1 MRNAFSKVLAAASAA
16 VLLSSLAAAPE
27 ALAAEKKAMSN
38 VEKGKKLT
46 FNRKKGNCLACH
58 SIAGGKLPGN
68 AGPPL
73 IAMKARYPNK
83 ADLRA
88 RIWDA
93 TKINPNTVMPPFGKH
108 KILSDKD
115 IDLITDFIHTL

>member
-1 MRNAFSKVLAAASAA
+1 MRNAFCKVLTAASAA

-38 VEKGKKLT
+38 IEKGKKLT

-58 SIAGGKLPGN
+58 AIAGGKLPGN
-68 AGPPL
+68 VGPPL
-73 IAMKARYPNK
+73 LAMKARYPNK

-88 RIWDA
+88 TIWDR
-93 TKINPNTVMPPFGKH
+93 TKANPNTVMPPFGKH